1 MKEFFG
7 STYGGWELHEDDG
20 SKCNVNA
27 ATDEPFTKTDA
38 RGEVVYQRLCAAMRA
53 QQCEWMV
60 HGALRTT
67 SKTGSVHLHDVMND
81 GKCHE
86 CA

>member
-1 MKEFFG
+1 MWRSVMKEFFG

-38 RGEVVYQRLCAAMRA
+38 RGEVVYQR
-53 QQCEWMV
+53 
-60 HGALRTT
+60 
-67 SKTGSVHLHDVMND
+67 
-81 GKCHE
+81 
-86 CA
+86 